1 MLFGLFWGDWTVLVL
16 IPAMIFAFWAQIN
29 VQTTFSRFKQVR
41 NRRGLTA
48 ADVARRILD
57 ANGLNYVQI
66 QRVSGE
72 LTDHYDPRAQVVRLS
87 DSVYDSTSVA
97 AIGVA
102 AHEVGHAC
110 QHAED
115 YVPLRIRSAIIPM
128 TRIGSMLA
136 MPVFILG
143 LLFAQLS
150 LYGNMVGD
158 VFMMLGI
165 LLFSL
170 STLFQLVTLPT
181 EFNASARALKTL
193 ESYGILDG
201 DELVGARSTLR
212 AAALTYVAY
221 NLLGAIGIMAPLG
234 RYLKGRKTAIFGIAL
249 GGLLLAV
256 VALSPLLKLDYDA
269 IAKQIAEIRL
279 DTETVRTGVEV
290 QNRELQARII
300 SEQAAA
306 YIWDKADEMGVA
318 LEVEVETRD
327 LGSGPYPW
335 RATLTGTCGGEKRT
349 ALTRYIEENLAI
361 PEARQ
366 VWQCE

>member
-29 VQTTFSRFKQVR
+29 VQMTFSQFRQVR

-212 AAALTYVAY
+212 AAALTYVAALASSLAS
-221 NLLGAIGIMAPLG
+221 LLRL
-234 RYLKGRKTAIFGIAL
+234 LLIFG
-249 GGLLLAV
+249 G
-256 VALSPLLKLDYDA
+256 S
-269 IAKQIAEIRL
+269 RS
-279 DTETVRTGVEV
+279 R
-290 QNRELQARII
+290 
-300 SEQAAA
+300 
-306 YIWDKADEMGVA
+306 
-318 LEVEVETRD
+318 RD
-327 LGSGPYPW
+327 
-335 RATLTGTCGGEKRT
+335 
-349 ALTRYIEENLAI
+349 
-361 PEARQ
+361 
-366 VWQCE
+366 

>member
-29 VQTTFSRFKQVR
+29 VQMTFSRFRQVR
-41 NRRGLTA
+41 NRRGRTA

-212 AAALTYVAY
+212 AAALTYVAALASSLAS
-221 NLLGAIGIMAPLG
+221 LLRL
-234 RYLKGRKTAIFGIAL
+234 LLIFG
-249 GGLLLAV
+249 G
-256 VALSPLLKLDYDA
+256 S
-269 IAKQIAEIRL
+269 RS
-279 DTETVRTGVEV
+279 R
-290 QNRELQARII
+290 
-300 SEQAAA
+300 
-306 YIWDKADEMGVA
+306 
-318 LEVEVETRD
+318 RD
-327 LGSGPYPW
+327 
-335 RATLTGTCGGEKRT
+335 
-349 ALTRYIEENLAI
+349 
-361 PEARQ
+361 
-366 VWQCE
+366 

>member
-29 VQTTFSRFKQVR
+29 VQMTFSRFKQVR

-72 LTDHYDPRAQVVRLS
+72 LTDHYDARAQVVRLS

-212 AAALTYVAY
+212 AAALTYVAALASSLAS
-221 NLLGAIGIMAPLG
+221 LLRL
-234 RYLKGRKTAIFGIAL
+234 LLIFG
-249 GGLLLAV
+249 G
-256 VALSPLLKLDYDA
+256 S
-269 IAKQIAEIRL
+269 RS
-279 DTETVRTGVEV
+279 R
-290 QNRELQARII
+290 
-300 SEQAAA
+300 
-306 YIWDKADEMGVA
+306 
-318 LEVEVETRD
+318 RD
-327 LGSGPYPW
+327 
-335 RATLTGTCGGEKRT
+335 
-349 ALTRYIEENLAI
+349 
-361 PEARQ
+361 
-366 VWQCE
+366 

>member
-29 VQTTFSRFKQVR
+29 VQTTFSRFRQVR

-212 AAALTYVAY
+212 AAALTYVA
-221 NLLGAIGIMAPLG
+221 
-234 RYLKGRKTAIFGIAL
+234 AL
-249 GGLLLAV
+249 
-256 VALSPLLKLDYDA
+256 ALSL
-269 IAKQIAEIRL
+269 IHI
-279 DTETVRTGVEV
+279 
-290 QNRELQARII
+290 
-300 SEQAAA
+300 
-306 YIWDKADEMGVA
+306 
-318 LEVEVETRD
+318 
-327 LGSGPYPW
+327 
-335 RATLTGTCGGEKRT
+335 
-349 ALTRYIEENLAI
+349 
-361 PEARQ
+361 
-366 VWQCE
+366 

>member
-193 ESYGILDG
+193 KSYGILDG

-212 AAALTYVAY
+212 AAALTYVAALASSLAS
-221 NLLGAIGIMAPLG
+221 LLRL
-234 RYLKGRKTAIFGIAL
+234 LLIFG
-249 GGLLLAV
+249 G
-256 VALSPLLKLDYDA
+256 S
-269 IAKQIAEIRL
+269 RS
-279 DTETVRTGVEV
+279 R
-290 QNRELQARII
+290 
-300 SEQAAA
+300 
-306 YIWDKADEMGVA
+306 
-318 LEVEVETRD
+318 RD
-327 LGSGPYPW
+327 
-335 RATLTGTCGGEKRT
+335 
-349 ALTRYIEENLAI
+349 
-361 PEARQ
+361 
-366 VWQCE
+366 